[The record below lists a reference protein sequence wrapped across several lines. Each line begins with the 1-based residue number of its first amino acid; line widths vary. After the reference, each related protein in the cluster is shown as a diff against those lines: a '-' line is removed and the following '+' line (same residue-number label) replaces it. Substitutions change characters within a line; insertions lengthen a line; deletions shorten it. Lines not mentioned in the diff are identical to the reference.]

1 MEGWGWD
8 GGPGSPVSQANA
20 AQPVVHSRN
29 RHPSSVVPVRMHKM
43 SFLATELGHWRM
55 PPASAGQQKVSPS
68 PHHQMLLDSA
78 EIRIRNILDLTGV
91 WLWLTAFLPLD

>member
-43 SFLATELGHWRM
+43 SFLVTELGHRRI
-55 PPASAGQQKVSPS
+55 PPVSAGQQKVSPS
-68 PHHQMLLDSA
+68 LHRQMLLDSA
-78 EIRIRNILDLTGV
+78 EIRIRNILDLAGV